1 MKKFVKDFKEF
12 IAKGNVM
19 DMAVAVIIGAAFG
32 KIVTSLV
39 NDIIMPLI
47 SMLFGGKSISDWKY
61 VITPEVK
68 DEAGTVITEESAIRW
83 GLFIQTIIDFL
94 LVALVIFLV
103 LKAFMKMKK
112 NFQTIHSL
120 KFLQIII
127 IHIENLMQIMK
138 ILFHQQL
145 KAFQ

>member
-1 MKKFVKDFKEF
+1 MKKFAKDFKDF

-19 DMAVAVIIGAAFG
+19 DMAVAVIIGGAFG

-39 NDIIMPLI
+39 NDVIMPLI
-47 SMLFGGKSISDWKY
+47 SMLFGGKSVSDWKY

-68 DEAGTVITEESAIRW
+68 DASGVVVTEESAIRW
-83 GLFIQTIIDFL
+83 GLFIQTIIDFI

-112 NFQTIHSL
+112 KLEKPEEPKEEEEPAETELDVLKEIRDSL
-120 KFLQIII
+120 AGGKGK
-127 IHIENLMQIMK
+127 E
-138 ILFHQQL
+138 
-145 KAFQ
+145 

>member
-12 IAKGNVM
+12 ITKGNVM

-39 NDIIMPLI
+39 NDLIMPLI
-47 SMLFGGKSISDWKY
+47 SMLFGGKSVADWKY
-61 VITPEVK
+61 VITPAVL
-68 DEAGTVITEESAIRW
+68 DENGAVITEESAVRW

-112 NFQTIHSL
+112 KLEKPEEPKEEEAPTETELDVLKEIRDSL
-120 KFLQIII
+120 ANGKDK
-127 IHIENLMQIMK
+127 E
-138 ILFHQQL
+138 
-145 KAFQ
+145 